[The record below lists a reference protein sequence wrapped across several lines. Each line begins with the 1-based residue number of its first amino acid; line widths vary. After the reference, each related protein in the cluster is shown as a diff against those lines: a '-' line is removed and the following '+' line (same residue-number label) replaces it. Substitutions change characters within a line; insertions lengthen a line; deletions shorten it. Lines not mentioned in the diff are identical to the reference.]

1 MRRSPVP
8 EFVQAA
14 LDLVGGRVQ
23 LVAGVGQLTQPPVL
37 LLVLLGLG
45 DHPLDLGLVQVGALA
60 DGDPL
65 LGTGVLVAG
74 GDVQDPVRVDVEGDL
89 DLRLA
94 AGGGPDVLQPEPA
107 QHPVVGGAFPLALQ
121 DHHIDRGLVVLGG
134 AEGLGAAGGDR
145 GVALDDLGHDAA
157 EGLDAQRQRG
167 DVEQDDVLDLALEH
181 GGLDGLDHRV
191 VGHHGLLTLRC
202 GRPAHH
208 RFRDHCPSAK
218 SQVSQAPIAHPN
230 TTPHA
235 FLHQVTGRRSEPP
248 ELGSVEFPRK
258 T

>member
-1 MRRSPVP
+1 MVHLLKLGRQAPQPVQWRLPLDRLPGVGDQHLRPRLLVRRGPVP

-23 LVAGVGQLTQPPVL
+23 LVTGVGQLTQAPVFF
-37 LLVLLGLG
+37 LVLLGLG

-65 LGTGVLVAG
+65 LGTGVFVAG
-74 GDVQDPVRVDVEGDL
+74 GDVQDPVGVDVEGDL

-94 AGGGPDVLQPEPA
+94 ARGGPDVLQPEPA
-107 QHPVVGGAFPLALQ
+107 QHPVVGGALPFALQ

-145 GVALDDLGHDAA
+145 GVTLDDLGHDAA

-167 DVEQDDVLDLALEH
+167 DVEQE
-181 GGLDGLDHRV
+181 R
-191 VGHHGLLTLRC
+191 
-202 GRPAHH
+202 RP
-208 RFRDHCPSAK
+208 
-218 SQVSQAPIAHPN
+218 
-230 TTPHA
+230 
-235 FLHQVTGRRSEPP
+235 
-248 ELGSVEFPRK
+248 
-258 T
+258 